1 VGKADYEKERQAP
14 KGMEWKTWEGE
25 KLPQKDDDDN

>member
-1 VGKADYEKERQAP
+1 MACEKERQAP